1 MGRTNSR
8 PIRPLRSWRRRR
20 RRGSASTAERLRESN
35 TGDEIITSDGGTGK
49 VRDQLAAMA
58 GVGSSTISQA
68 KVVVKASPHLASEV
82 MAGRNRRACR
92 RHQSRQHGAARIIT
106 KGLSSMF
113 WKNRQS
119 AEPVKLD
126 RVAMFR
132 GVVDDAI
139 RNVTAHA
146 SWSEKI

>member
-1 MGRTNSR
+1 
-8 PIRPLRSWRRRR
+8 
-20 RRGSASTAERLRESN
+20 
-35 TGDEIITSDGGTGK
+35 
-49 VRDQLAAMA
+49 
-58 GVGSSTISQA
+58 
-68 KVVVKASPHLASEV
+68 
-82 MAGRNRRACR
+82 
-92 RHQSRQHGAARIIT
+92 
-106 KGLSSMF
+106 MF